1 VPQYGRL
8 KINTERGGE
17 VREVIQF
24 LSALEDA
31 YNNLYAL
38 DFISSNAG
46 DYRRRYRDFS
56 PYSYTPHLGL
66 PLDVEGLILPED
78 RLNMTS
84 VVIESP
90 GFWEFLGT
98 LNPLLQLREYLKDR
112 HERRKDNDYREGYES
127 ERLELENEQQR
138 LKNEQL
144 KTEIIRERIRLL
156 DEAGFDPEERRRL
169 LIQHAIEPLRQL
181 DKHINQK
188 LISDASVKKEDGTQ
202 IE

>member
-1 VPQYGRL
+1 MSQYGRL

-17 VREVIQF
+17 VREIIQF
-24 LSALEDA
+24 LSALENA

-38 DFISSNAG
+38 DFISSNPN
-46 DYRRRYRDFS
+46 DYHRPYRDFF
-56 PYSYTPHLGL
+56 TPHLGL

-90 GFWEFLGT
+90 GFWEFLGN

-112 HERRKDNDYREGYES
+112 HERRKDSDYREGYES
-127 ERLELENEQQR
+127 EHLELENDRQR
-138 LKNEQL
+138 IENEKL
-144 KTEIIRERIRLL
+144 KTELIRERMQLL
-156 DEAGFDPEERRRL
+156 SEAGFEKEEIRRL
-169 LIQHAIEPLRQL
+169 LIRHAIEPLSHL
-181 DKHINQK
+181 DKHISQK

-202 IE
+202 IQ